1 MERLYRIVW
10 VDENGNMGHG
20 EYCLPRESAISWL
33 SYLRK
38 KYPTMTHQLE
48 GQPPQPSSWNAS
60 ASEPVQALGQAQ
72 VSGQRPLV
80 G

>member
-10 VDENGNMGHG
+10 ADENGNMGHG

-48 GQPPQPSSWNAS
+48 GQPPTPSSWNAS
-60 ASEPVQALGQAQ
+60 ASEPVQA
-72 VSGQRPLV
+72 SGQRPLV